1 MDFVWAIWLVFNAA
15 RHFFFTWADF
25 LVEVLFVTALT
36 ADIWLRRSSLISLFI
51 RDPRLLAVWA
61 LVIYS
66 DVTSALLS
74 MPILACLKFFLTS
87 CDIFFESI
95 ILKILLYVCVF
106 FKIGDLVRL
115 GSPLDIYLLSEFSLT
130 SYGLKAVVKRGFLT
144 ELGRRSDNLRFPL
157 NFLTSSSVFIEFRFK
172 GDFYLFPV
180 NFYYF
185 SEDTV

>member
-1 MDFVWAIWLVFNAA
+1 M
-15 RHFFFTWADF
+15 
-25 LVEVLFVTALT
+25 
-36 ADIWLRRSSLISLFI
+36 
-51 RDPRLLAVWA
+51 
-61 LVIYS
+61 
-66 DVTSALLS
+66 
-74 MPILACLKFFLTS
+74 
-87 CDIFFESI
+87 
-95 ILKILLYVCVF
+95 KILLYVCVF